1 MEKKLKSLSD
11 LANIKFKDLAPSI
24 DENEE
29 TPTELPKQYLEAHYS
44 SKGRAGKVVTLIKGF
59 HGSEAELKALAKA
72 LKTAIKVG
80 GTVKNEEILIQGDH
94 REKIMETL
102 NAMGHQVKRIGG

>member
-1 MEKKLKSLSD
+1 MEKKLNSLSD
-11 LANIKFKDLAPSI
+11 LANIKFENLAPSI
-24 DENEE
+24 NETEE
-29 TPTELPKQYLEAHYS
+29 TPTKLRKQYLEAHYS
-44 SKGRAGKVVTLIKGF
+44 SKGRAGKVVTIIKGF
-59 HGSEAELKALAKA
+59 QGSGAELKALAKA